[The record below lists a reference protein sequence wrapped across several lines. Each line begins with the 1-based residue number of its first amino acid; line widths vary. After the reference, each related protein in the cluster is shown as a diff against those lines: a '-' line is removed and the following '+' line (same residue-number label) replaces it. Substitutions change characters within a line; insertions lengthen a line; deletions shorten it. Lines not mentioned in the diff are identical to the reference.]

1 MPRLA
6 IEWKAADCRACG
18 FYHPDEERLV
28 VSLDQPGQFA
38 SFADGD
44 EVSFDLDKDGRLLGI
59 TVDAPRERWE
69 VQADLIAPRI
79 GIPATVRF
87 LDAPIQMGK
96 VRLLTEPDYTQ
107 LCISISPLKAVHT
120 LELCPG
126 LLLDVGEKGEL
137 LAVWVLEIQEDYGSR
152 RERAWR
158 TSRSSG

>member
-28 VSLDQPGQFA
+28 VSLDRPGQFA

-44 EVSFDLDKDGRLLGI
+44 DVSFDLDKDGRLLGI

-87 LDAPIQMGK
+87 LDAPIQLGK
-96 VRLLTEPDYTQ
+96 VRLLTEPDYTL
-107 LCISISPLKAVHT
+107 LCVVISPLKAVHI
-120 LELCPG
+120 LEPCSG
-126 LLLDVGEKGEL
+126 LLLEVGGKGEL
-137 LAVWVLEIQEDYGSR
+137 LAVWILEIQEDYGSR

>member
-1 MPRLA
+1 
-6 IEWKAADCRACG
+6 
-18 FYHPDEERLV
+18 V

-38 SFADGD
+38 SFADSD
-44 EVSFDLDKDGRLLGI
+44 LVSFDLDKDGLILGI
-59 TVDAPRERWE
+59 TVDAPRERWKVE
-69 VQADLIAPRI
+69 PGLIAPKI

-87 LDAPIQMGK
+87 LDAPIQLGQ

-107 LCISISPLKAVHT
+107 LCISISSLKPVHT

-137 LAVWVLEIQEDYGSR
+137 LAVWILEIQEDYGSR

-158 TSRSSG
+158 TSRSAG

>member
-6 IEWKAADCRACG
+6 IEWKATDGRACG

-28 VSLDQPGQFA
+28 VSFDRPGQFA

-44 EVSFDLDKDGRLLGI
+44 EVSFDLDKDGHLLGI

-69 VQADLIAPRI
+69 VEPDLLSPRI

-87 LDAPIQMGK
+87 LDFPIQLGS
-96 VRLLTEPDYTQ
+96 VRLVTEPDYTF
-107 LCISISPLKAVHT
+107 LRLVLSPLKAVHV
-120 LELCPG
+120 LEPCAG
-126 LLLDVGEKGEL
+126 LLLEVGEGGEL
-137 LAVWVLEIQEDYGSR
+137 LAVWILEIQEDYGSR

-158 TSRSSG
+158 TSRTS